1 MMKDMLTRFEE
12 MKKDAFERG
21 IEMSP
26 GQLCTL
32 VLADVIENQGIAV
45 AYQLEEIDK
54 SLVVLNQNT

>member
-1 MMKDMLTRFEE
+1 MKDMLTRFEE
-12 MKKDAFERG
+12 MKKDAFERDLE
-21 IEMSP
+21 ISP

-54 SLVVLNQNT
+54 SLVVLNQNA